1 MLQQLMDKIAEIAEI
16 EFKPPLEAELTMLKS
31 LNLPE
36 DYYDYFAHFNAS
48 DDIELGDTRI
58 WSIPSIISES
68 FELVP
73 GRELLKHG
81 LVVFASNY
89 SGDAYCFDTTKSL
102 ESTQILLFDH
112 EESYDGLTRD
122 EAIKSGEVVA
132 DNLLGFLQ
140 YVINE
145 SGD

>member
-16 EFKPPLEAELTMLKS
+16 EFKPPSEAELTMLKS

-36 DYYDYFAHFNAS
+36 EYYDHFAHFNAS
-48 DDIELGDTRI
+48 DDIEIGDTRI

-81 LVVFASNY
+81 LIVFASNY

-102 ESTQILLFDH
+102 ESTPILLFDH

-122 EAIKSGEVVA
+122 QAIKSGKVFAE
-132 DNLLGFLQ
+132 NLLEFLQ
-140 YVINE
+140 FILNE
-145 SGD
+145 ADE